1 MIHMIVYFSQ
11 QYWYHLFISNQ
22 WMKIILIELVD
33 HLFAKINEIESME
46 VENVS
51 IDFVLYQN
59 ASNEY

>member
-1 MIHMIVYFSQ
+1 
-11 QYWYHLFISNQ
+11 
-22 WMKIILIELVD
+22 MKIIVIELVD
-33 HLFAKINEIESME
+33 HLVAKINEIESME

>member
-1 MIHMIVYFSQ
+1 
-11 QYWYHLFISNQ
+11 
-22 WMKIILIELVD
+22 MKIILIELVD

-46 VENVS
+46 VENIS